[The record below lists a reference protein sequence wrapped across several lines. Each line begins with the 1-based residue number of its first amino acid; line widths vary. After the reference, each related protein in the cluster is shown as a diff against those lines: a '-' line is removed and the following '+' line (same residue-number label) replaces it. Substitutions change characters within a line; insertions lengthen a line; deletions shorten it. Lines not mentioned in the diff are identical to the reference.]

1 MATYKGCFPG
11 TFQEPH
17 HVTGPAPAPPPRLA
31 ASRGPT
37 HREPPPLVTPGQAVA
52 SNLLPSPPGPRGPNP
67 SAQQRGGRRAAN
79 QMFASDV
86 TNRGRHGRRERELSS
101 GTLDG
106 GDLLQFEASEMMLN
120 CTASSE
126 TGAFL
131 GQSEEGLASKVCQ
144 FHWSFQ
150 PPVVPRGISPST
162 KFHSPFIDEKEKA
175 PPENNLCDI
184 LGNKILKINCPGK
197 DY

>member
-131 GQSEEGLASKVCQ
+131 GQSE
-144 FHWSFQ
+144 
-150 PPVVPRGISPST
+150 GISPST